1 MKTAEEIQTIL
12 RSIIARKRAHR
23 KALTEFRAADAA
35 LADDRFLDS
44 EEISELRRNLEAAR
58 VKVESKAEAVAEAEA
73 RLRA

>member
-23 KALTEFRAADAA
+23 KALAEYRAADHA

-44 EEISELRRNLEAAR
+44 EQISELRRNLEAAR
-58 VKVESKAEAVAEAEA
+58 TKVECKAEAVEEAEA
-73 RLRA
+73 RLRS

>member
-1 MKTAEEIQTIL
+1 MKTAEEIKSIL

-23 KALTEFRAADAA
+23 KALAEYRAADAA

-58 VKVESKAEAVAEAEA
+58 AKAERKAELVAEANA
-73 RLRA
+73 RLNA

>member
-23 KALTEFRAADAA
+23 KALIEFRAADAA

-44 EEISELRRNLEAAR
+44 EQISELRRNMEAAR
-58 VKVESKAEAVAEAEA
+58 AKVEIKAEAVAEAEA